1 MKRQQVLETA
11 AKLIHGDRAKDYGDA
26 YDNHGRIA
34 EGWNIIIGGALK
46 SHGHVTPAHVALMMD
61 WMKSARLL
69 QSINHADSWVDKA
82 GYAALGAQLALREP
96 EGPPTAPSKANGKG
110 VIGPNDMRPES
121 RDYSQ
126 G

>member
-1 MKRQQVLETA
+1 MKALEA
-11 AKLIHGDRAKDYGDA
+11 LERAISLVTGRRAQDYGDA
-26 YDNHGRIA
+26 EASFQRIA
-34 EGWNIIIGGALK
+34 DGWNIIVRSADGDLTA
-46 SHGHVTPAHVALMMD
+46 AHVALMMD